1 MLSCV
6 LLFVTPWTVALKAPL
21 SMGFPKARIL
31 EWVAISFS
39 RGTVLVMLNFPKLDS
54 LRAFEWPRVLLVIIL
69 LRVVAQIISEVQKK
83 ALRTQ
88 PGIWSELRY
97 WLLTL
102 IFTQVEL
109 NSVISERGVK
119 TERTWQ

>member
-1 MLSCV
+1 MD
-6 LLFVTPWTVALKAPL
+6 
-21 SMGFPKARIL
+21 I
-31 EWVAISFS
+31 
-39 RGTVLVMLNFPKLDS
+39 
-54 LRAFEWPRVLLVIIL
+54 IIL